1 MPDLLAPPAPVP
13 RPAARSAW
21 AIQRA
26 VLFAL
31 LVRELKTRF
40 GGRWI
45 GGVWFVLEPLAHV
58 LMMVAMF
65 GVMHQAVSPSIDYPV
80 FVVTGMLPFFT
91 YRSLTMRL
99 MEGIDANRAL
109 FSYRQ
114 VKPMDPLVSRAVLE
128 VALHVAIFVLA
139 LAVLA
144 WWGDRALPDE
154 PLEFVGVFALL
165 SLFGFSL
172 GTLLAVLSHDFLVL
186 RSMVRLVFFP
196 LYLLSGV
203 MFPIH
208 AMPPDVVDLLLWNP
222 VLHLIEEARGH
233 FFASYPMLPE
243 VNLAYPALWTLVCT
257 VLALALYRLRR
268 LRLSAAA

>member
-1 MPDLLAPPAPVP
+1 MSAPTALSTPRTGPAP
-13 RPAARSAW
+13 RSAW

-31 LVRELKTRF
+31 MTRELKTRF

-45 GGVWFVLEPLAHV
+45 GGIWFVLEPLAHV

-80 FVVTGMLPFFT
+80 FLVTGLLPFFT
-91 YRSLTMRL
+91 FRSLSMRL
-99 MEGIDANRAL
+99 MDGIEANRAL

-114 VKPMDPLVSRAVLE
+114 VKPMDTLVSRALLE
-128 VALHVAIFVLA
+128 LALHAAIFVLA

-144 WWGDRALPDE
+144 WLGYRVQPAA
-154 PLEFVGVFALL
+154 PLELAGVWALL
-165 SLFGFSL
+165 SLFGTGL
-172 GTLLAVLSHDFLVL
+172 GTLLAVLGQALPPL
-186 RSMVRLVFFP
+186 RAMVRLAFFP

-203 MFPIH
+203 MFPLH
-208 AMPPDVVDLLLWNP
+208 ALPPALVELLLWNP
-222 VLHLIEEARGH
+222 VLHLVEEARGQ
-233 FFASYPMLPE
+233 FFAAYPMLPG

-268 LRLSAAA
+268 LRLIAAS

>member
-1 MPDLLAPPAPVP
+1 MATPLAPPAAVP

-21 AIQRA
+21 AIQQA

-31 LVRELKTRF
+31 LVREMKTRF

-45 GGVWFVLEPLAHV
+45 GGIWFVLEPLAHV

-80 FVVTGMLPFFT
+80 FVVTGILPFFT
-91 YRSLTMRL
+91 FRSLSLRL

-114 VKPMDPLVSRAVLE
+114 VKPMDTLVSRTVLE
-128 VALHVAIFVLA
+128 VALHGAIFVLA

-144 WWGDRALPDE
+144 WFGYRVLPDE
-154 PLEFVGVFALL
+154 PLELVGVWGLL
-165 SLFGFSL
+165 SVFGFGL
-172 GTLLAVLSHDFLVL
+172 GTLLAVLSHDFLPL

-196 LYLLSGV
+196 LYLVSGV

-208 AMPPDVVDLLLWNP
+208 AMPPEVIELLLWNP
-222 VLHLIEEARGH
+222 VLHLVEESRGH
-233 FFASYPMLPE
+233 FFGAYPMLPA
-243 VNLAYPALWTLVCT
+243 VDLAYPALWALLCT

-268 LRLSAAA
+268 QRLSAAG